1 MKCVLLVVVVLLLV
15 AFQTRADWFDSCDRQ
30 FQLTN
35 IADVTLNSPF
45 FPSNYPAGSSCRF
58 VVRAPPGYTI
68 QASCTLNMG
77 NTGSCT
83 TDFLYISTEGFTS
96 PVGSEYFCGK
106 GTVSRQSLFNKLTIS
121 YISASSTNSG
131 SFTCR
136 LVVQPQACDCGWS
149 KETKIV
155 GGSEASINE
164 FSSMVGLLDT
174 LTVNV
179 FCGAVI
185 ISSRYVLT
193 AAHCTKSIPS
203 VSRVQALVGDHDY
216 RTGLETPYSAIY
228 NIEQIIIHESYN
240 EQTRD
245 NDISILKTTT
255 EIDFNRAVGPVCL
268 PFAYNSYDFGGL
280 LIDVVGWGTTSFG
293 GPMSTVLRKATLNV
307 VPSGTCTAPYINAQK
322 ICTFTIGRD
331 SCQYDSGGPLYLR
344 GSQRLYTVGIISYGS
359 ACGAGSPSVGTR
371 VTSYLN
377 WIRQKTSEVSYCI
390 K

>member
-1 MKCVLLVVVVLLLV
+1 MKCVLLVVVVLFV
-15 AFQTRADWFDSCDRQ
+15 ALPTRADWFDSCDRQ

-58 VVRAPPGYTI
+58 VIRAPPGYTI

-77 NTGSCT
+77 TTSGCT
-83 TDFLYISTEGFTS
+83 TEFLYISTEGFTS

-121 YISASSTNSG
+121 YISASSTSSG

-149 KETKIV
+149 KLPKVV

-164 FSSMVGLLDT
+164 FSSMVGLLDP

-179 FCGAVI
+179 FCGGVI

-193 AAHCTKSIPS
+193 AAHCTQTIPG

-228 NIEQIIIHESYN
+228 NIEQIITHESYN
-240 EQTRD
+240 EQNRD
-245 NDISILKTTT
+245 NDISILKTTA

-268 PFAYNSYDFGGL
+268 PFLYNSYDFGSL

-307 VPSGTCTAPYINAQK
+307 VPSGTCNAPYINGQK
-322 ICTFTIGRD
+322 ICTFTAGRD

-344 GSQRLYTVGIISYGS
+344 GSQRVYTIGIISYGS
-359 ACGAGSPSVGTR
+359 ACGAASPSVGTR
-371 VTSYLN
+371 ITSYLN
-377 WIRQKTSEVSYCI
+377 WIRQKTPEVSYCV